1 MSVSHPGPVPR
12 RVAAT
17 PLPIPSITNPL
28 CTLLP
33 SSSRIIVLL
42 DFFDPS
48 TEAAAAAA
56 PNGKA
61 TGGDHALTPPPPEA
75 AVVFDVEAVAD
86 PSGGDGGVDYTA
98 RAQWLRAAVLGAND
112 GLVSVASLMIGVG
125 AVNQNV
131 RTMLV
136 SGLAGLV
143 AGACSM
149 AIGEFVSVYAQYDIE
164 LSQITKRGGGGVI
177 TKEDKEGLPSPTQAA
192 LASALAFAVGA
203 LLPLLAGVFIPT
215 FAVRVAVVCAAS
227 SVGLAGFGAAGG
239 YLGGASMVR
248 SGLRVLLGGW
258 FALLV
263 TFAVLRLFGKVFH
276 IEISSST

>member
-1 MSVSHPGPVPR
+1 MDHHLSSHVH
-12 RVAAT
+12 AA
-17 PLPIPSITNPL
+17 
-28 CTLLP
+28 
-33 SSSRIIVLL
+33 
-42 DFFDPS
+42 
-48 TEAAAAAA
+48 EAAAAAL
-56 PNGKA
+56 NGKA
-61 TGGDHALTPPPPEA
+61 AGGDHALMPPPPAA
-75 AVVFDVEAVAD
+75 AVVLDVEATTAVAD

-164 LSQITKRGGGGVI
+164 LSQITKRGGGGGVI
-177 TKEDKEGLPSPTQAA
+177 SKEDKESLPSPTQAA

-258 FALLV
+258 FAMLV

-276 IEISSST
+276 IEISSA